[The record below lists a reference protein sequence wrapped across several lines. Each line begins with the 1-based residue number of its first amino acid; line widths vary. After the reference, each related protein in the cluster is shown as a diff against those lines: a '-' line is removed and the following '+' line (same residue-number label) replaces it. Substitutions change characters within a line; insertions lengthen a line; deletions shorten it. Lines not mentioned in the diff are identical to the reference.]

1 MVFEIYPFSYGSES
15 FSKGNDNANKVI
27 KIQNPFD
34 VKPNKLVFEMMEY
47 HSIHQQ
53 VVLKMGVVF
62 IYCCIN

>member
-1 MVFEIYPFSYGSES
+1 MPTEIHFGIGLPVLLYGSES

-53 VVLKMGVVF
+53 VVLK
-62 IYCCIN
+62 I